1 MPCPSTDS
9 KFVFCILKFLKH
21 AQFFMNTQYGNM
33 ACGVFKRGTVRGI
46 AHICSKQWFQI
57 TADAHPGVL
66 GVSKDQ
72 KFSEKFKN
80 THCQVAHPA
89 KIE

>member
-33 ACGVFKRGTVRGI
+33 ACGVFKRGTVGGI

-57 TADAHPGVL
+57 TADAHPGVS
-66 GVSKDQ
+66 GVSKDKIQIQIQ
-72 KFSEKFKN
+72 KYSLPGRPSSQN
-80 THCQVAHPA
+80 
-89 KIE
+89 